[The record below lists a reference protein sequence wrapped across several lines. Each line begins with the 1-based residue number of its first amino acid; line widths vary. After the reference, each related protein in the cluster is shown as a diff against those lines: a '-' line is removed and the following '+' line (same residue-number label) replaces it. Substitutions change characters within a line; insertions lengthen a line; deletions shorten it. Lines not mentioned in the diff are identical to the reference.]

1 MDRKNYIGQ
10 RIRKARKEAKPQIT
24 QVELIARLEILGVF
38 MNQASLSKV
47 ENGNRPVSDIE
58 VKAFAEALKV
68 PVSWL
73 FEKS

>member
-1 MDRKNYIGQ
+1 MESKNYIGP
-10 RIRKARKEAKPQIT
+10 RIRKARKEAKPPVTQI
-24 QVELIARLEILGVF
+24 ELIARLEILDVF
-38 MNQASLSKV
+38 INQASLSKI

-73 FEKS
+73 FEK